1 MICALQEVLAFWL
14 YSFSLLLLV
23 MGLWLYFFHWY
34 VWLFWLWPFYFFFPP
49 PWFGSFD
56 VKIWVSCKF
65 LYPSL
70 SLHVLNIWDLINLYW
85 YLQRERY
92 MQISQDSIVNHE
104 NSNPFFPHWIWHFMH
119 FVLLIKTKISC
130 YSIMNDIKLVSYIV
144 CFSLF

>member
-1 MICALQEVLAFWL
+1 MGMGLRIFNFRKWAITKQYANSQIYVAYETCFEKCWTIEQIFSIVYNTFILWFPAYLRLIMICALQEVLAFWL

-56 VKIWVSCKF
+56 VKIWVSSKF

-70 SLHVLNIWDLINLYW
+70 SLHVLNIRDLINLYW
-85 YLQRERY
+85 YL
-92 MQISQDSIVNHE
+92 
-104 NSNPFFPHWIWHFMH
+104 
-119 FVLLIKTKISC
+119 
-130 YSIMNDIKLVSYIV
+130 
-144 CFSLF
+144 